1 MNGRFI
7 FMVIIALVF
16 AGVAALIARSWIN
29 SKVNKDV
36 VTSSVVVAATDI
48 PFGVKLEPLHIKT
61 VAWPSKDVPQGSYA
75 KVEDVIGKI
84 VKNSFYAGELITQ
97 KRITE
102 HLGGS
107 TLSSLISQN
116 SRAISIRVNDV
127 VGVSGFV
134 LPNNRVD
141 ILATQM
147 KREGGEQQA
156 KTRTILENIK
166 VLAVDQEA
174 SPDKEKPAV
183 VRAVTLELD
192 PPDAE
197 KMVEAMQ
204 EGTIQLTL
212 RNPLDS
218 NKLVGE
224 TPPVTQPVSVDKP
237 AHPQV
242 KPSVV
247 MIPWSNPRAF
257 FSLNSPDD
265 NTIINRD

>member
-16 AGVAALIARSWIN
+16 AGLAALIARSWIN
-29 SKVNKDV
+29 DKVNKDV
-36 VTSSVVVAATDI
+36 ITSSVVIAATDI
-48 PFGVKLEPLHIKT
+48 PFGVKLEALHLKT
-61 VAWPSKDVPQGSYA
+61 VAWPGTDVPQGSYA

-84 VKNSFYAGELITQ
+84 VKNSFYAGELITE
-97 KRITE
+97 KRIAE

-107 TLSSLISQN
+107 TLSSLVSEN
-116 SRAISIRVNDV
+116 SRAISIRVDDV

-134 LPNNRVD
+134 LPGNRVD

-147 KREGGEQQA
+147 SRESGTPQA
-156 KTRTILENIK
+156 KTHTILENIK

-183 VRAVTLELD
+183 VRAVTLELK
-192 PPDAE
+192 PEEAE
-197 KMVEAMQ
+197 KMVSAMQ

-218 NKLVGE
+218 N
-224 TPPVTQPVSVDKP
+224 
-237 AHPQV
+237 A
-242 KPSVV
+242 
-247 MIPWSNPRAF
+247 R
-257 FSLNSPDD
+257 
-265 NTIINRD
+265 